1 MTQGKCRTCGEAIR
15 SRRSSTGS
23 AQANF
28 LKAVKRHYKI
38 KHPNTI
44 SRRISKGLKAS
55 NENPTVQ
62 DFVSALQ
69 GGVRGALKV
78 YGDMTERQYK
88 HMKNTMDALEPV
100 LPLEILASWKAVE
113 ALHDHLKGED

>member
-1 MTQGKCRTCGEAIR
+1 MMGKCRTCGEVIR
-15 SRRSSTGS
+15 SRASTKAS

-28 LKAVKRHYKI
+28 LKAVKRHYKK

-44 SRRISKGLKAS
+44 SRRISQGLRRS
-55 NENPTVQ
+55 NDNPTVQ
-62 DFVSALQ
+62 DFISALQ

-78 YGDMTERQYK
+78 YGDMTERQYQ
-88 HMKNTMDALEPV
+88 HMKRTMDALEPI

-113 ALHDHLKGED
+113 ALHDHLKGD

>member
-1 MTQGKCRTCGEAIR
+1 MVQGKCRTCGEAIR
-15 SRRSSTGS
+15 SRVSSKAS

-28 LKAVKRHYKI
+28 LKAVKRHYKK

-55 NENPTVQ
+55 NENPSYQ
-62 DFVSALQ
+62 DFITALQ

-78 YGDMTERQYK
+78 YGDMTDRQYR
-88 HMKNTMDALEPV
+88 HMKQTMDALEPV

-113 ALHDHLKGED
+113 ALHDHLKGDD